1 MARGPS
7 RNNLGPQLLPLLPL
21 LFFLLLFWDA
31 GDSHKTLAQSSWSG
45 VTSGLA
51 ANKNSQGSHGDMEAA
66 TSLGPG
72 DQDMV
77 AGHMLRLYEKYSRKG
92 TRPGGANTVRSFRGR
107 LGKWKQ
113 FWNLRG

>member
-7 RNNLGPQLLPLLPL
+7 KNNLGPQLLPLLPL

-31 GDSHKTLAQSSWSG
+31 GDSHKTLAQSSWSR